1 MDMRKSWS
9 SADVNYLRVRAYCLW
24 KWLVC
29 FGGKRGEIGSEVLN
43 FTVKFLAYAIALSYH
58 GVWKNWLPAHCFK
71 TDIKAKFLR
80 QMRYKTVV
88 KNCCFF
94 VTLGQ
99 VISFGETLFLTDIQ
113 KGQNSLTGF
122 APFAVG
128 IGVVDVFCK
137 FRHMLFTWQ
146 VWSQMAI

>member
-1 MDMRKSWS
+1 M
-9 SADVNYLRVRAYCLW
+9 
-24 KWLVC
+24 
-29 FGGKRGEIGSEVLN
+29 
-43 FTVKFLAYAIALSYH
+43 
-58 GVWKNWLPAHCFK
+58 
-71 TDIKAKFLR
+71 
-80 QMRYKTVV
+80 
-88 KNCCFF
+88 
-94 VTLGQ
+94 TLGR

-146 VWSQMAI
+146 V